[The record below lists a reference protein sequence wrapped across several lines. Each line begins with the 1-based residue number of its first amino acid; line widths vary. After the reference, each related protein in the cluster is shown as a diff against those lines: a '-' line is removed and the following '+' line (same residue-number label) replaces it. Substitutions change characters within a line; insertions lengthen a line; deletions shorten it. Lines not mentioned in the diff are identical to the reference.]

1 MMRRGYPVRM
11 SPHDHSSNAHQHPK
25 LGLESRCIHG
35 GQSPDP
41 TTGAV
46 MPPIYTSSTFIQES
60 PGVHKGFEYSRS
72 HNATRFAFER
82 CIADLESSGLTET
95 QDRTCGG
102 FAFASGLAAIGTCLE
117 LLDAGATVLCMD
129 DVYGGTNRLLQRV
142 RKRSQGL
149 QVTFADLGSPESLE
163 RAVKAAKPAMIWA
176 ETPSNPT
183 LKVVD
188 VQALARVGQACGAIT
203 VVDNTFASPM
213 LQRPLEHGIDMVM
226 HSATKYLGGHSDVV
240 GGCLVTSRP
249 QLAERL
255 RFMQNAIGSVLGP
268 FDAYLALRG
277 VKTLAVRMRRHC
289 NSAMQIARHLE
300 KHPAVERVVYP
311 GLPSHPHHALAA
323 RQMQLAGEPA
333 FGGMITIYL
342 RGGLA
347 ESRRF
352 LERVRIFALAE
363 SLGGVESLIEHPAIM
378 THASVPA
385 EERANLGISDSL
397 VRLSVGIEEVRDL
410 IDDLDQALR

>member
-1 MMRRGYPVRM
+1 
-11 SPHDHSSNAHQHPK
+11 
-25 LGLESRCIHG
+25 
-35 GQSPDP
+35 
-41 TTGAV
+41 

-60 PGVHKGFEYSRS
+60 PGVHKGYEYSRS

-82 CIADLESSGLTET
+82 SIANLESSGLTEAE
-95 QDRTCGG
+95 DRTCGG

-142 RKRSQGL
+142 RRRSQGL
-149 QVTFADLGSPESLE
+149 QVTFADLGDPERLE
-163 RAVKAAKPAMIWA
+163 RTVMAARPAMIWA
-176 ETPSNPT
+176 ESPSNPT
-183 LKVVD
+183 LKIVD
-188 VQALARVGQACGAIT
+188 VQALARLGQACGAIT

-213 LQRPLEHGIDMVM
+213 LQRPLEQGIDIVM

-249 QLAERL
+249 ALAERL
-255 RFMQNAIGSVLGP
+255 RFMQNAIGGVLGP

-277 VKTLAVRMRRHC
+277 VKTLAVRMHRHC
-289 NSAMQIARHLE
+289 SSAMQIARHLE
-300 KHPAVERVVYP
+300 KHAAVERVVYP

-323 RQMQLAGEPA
+323 RQMRLAGEPA
-333 FGGMITIYL
+333 FGGMITIHL
-342 RGGLA
+342 RGGIA

-352 LERVRIFALAE
+352 LERVRVFALAE

-385 EERANLGISDSL
+385 DERAKLGISDSL
-397 VRLSVGIEEVRDL
+397 VRLSVGIEEVKDL
-410 IDDLDQALR
+410 IEDLDQALR

>member
-1 MMRRGYPVRM
+1 MRRGYPVRM
-11 SPHDHSSNAHQHPK
+11 VPHDHSSNERQHPK

-46 MPPIYTSSTFIQES
+46 MPPIYTSSTFTQES

-72 HNATRFAFER
+72 HNVTRFAFER

-149 QVTFADLGSPESLE
+149 QVTFADLGTPESLE

-277 VKTLAVRMRRHC
+277 VKTLAIRMRRHC

-300 KHPAVERVVYP
+300 RHPAVERVVYP
-311 GLPSHPHHALAA
+311 GLSSHPHHALAA
-323 RQMQLAGEPA
+323 RQMRLAGEPA

-385 EERANLGISDSL
+385 DERATLGISDSL
-397 VRLSVGIEEVRDL
+397 VRLSVGIEEVTDL
-410 IDDLDQALR
+410 IEDLDQALR

>member
-1 MMRRGYPVRM
+1 M
-11 SPHDHSSNAHQHPK
+11 STHGQSSTAHGHPK

-60 PGVHKGFEYSRS
+60 PGVHKGYEYSRS

-82 CIADLESSGLTET
+82 CIADLESSGLTEAEE
-95 QDRTCGG
+95 RTCGG

-149 QVTFADLGSPESLE
+149 QVNFVDLGNIESLE
-163 RAVKAAKPAMIWA
+163 RAVAASRPAMIWA

-188 VQALARVGQACGAIT
+188 VQALARIGRACGAIT

-213 LQRPLEHGIDMVM
+213 LQRPLEHGIDIVM

-249 QLAERL
+249 QIAERL
-255 RFMQNAIGSVLGP
+255 RFMQNAIGGVLGP

-277 VKTLAVRMRRHC
+277 VKTLAVRMHRHC
-289 NSAMQIARHLE
+289 TSAMQIARHLE
-300 KHPAVERVVYP
+300 KHASVERVVYP

-323 RQMQLAGEPA
+323 RQMRLAGEPA
-333 FGGMITIYL
+333 FGGMITIHL
-342 RGGLA
+342 RGGIA

-352 LERVRIFALAE
+352 LERVRVFALAE

-385 EERANLGISDSL
+385 DERAALGISDSL
-397 VRLSVGIEEVRDL
+397 VRLSVGIEEVKDL
-410 IDDLDQALR
+410 IEDLDQALR

>member
-1 MMRRGYPVRM
+1 M
-11 SPHDHSSNAHQHPK
+11 STHGPSSTAHGHPK

-60 PGVHKGFEYSRS
+60 PGVHKGYEYSRS

-82 CIADLESSGLTET
+82 CIADLESSGLTEAEE
-95 QDRTCGG
+95 RTCGG

-149 QVTFADLGSPESLE
+149 QVHFVDLGNIECLE
-163 RAVKAAKPAMIWA
+163 RAVAASRPAMIWA

-188 VQALARVGQACGAIT
+188 VQALARIGRACGAIT

-213 LQRPLEHGIDMVM
+213 LQRPLEHGIDIVM

-249 QLAERL
+249 QIAERL
-255 RFMQNAIGSVLGP
+255 RFMQNAIGGVLGP

-277 VKTLAVRMRRHC
+277 VKTLAVRMHRHC
-289 NSAMQIARHLE
+289 TSAMQIARHLE
-300 KHPAVERVVYP
+300 KHASVERVVYP

-323 RQMQLAGEPA
+323 RQMRLGGEPA
-333 FGGMITIYL
+333 FGGMITIHL
-342 RGGLA
+342 RGGIA

-352 LERVRIFALAE
+352 LERVRVFALAE

-385 EERANLGISDSL
+385 DERAALGISDSL
-397 VRLSVGIEEVRDL
+397 VRLSVGIEEVKDL
-410 IDDLDQALR
+410 VEDLDQALR

>member
-1 MMRRGYPVRM
+1 MRRGYPVRM
-11 SPHDHSSNAHQHPK
+11 VPHDHSSNERQHPK

-46 MPPIYTSSTFIQES
+46 MPPIYTSSTFTQES

-72 HNATRFAFER
+72 HNVTRFAFER

-149 QVTFADLGSPESLE
+149 QVTFADLGTPESLE

-277 VKTLAVRMRRHC
+277 VKTLAIRMRRHC

-300 KHPAVERVVYP
+300 RHPAVERVVYP
-311 GLPSHPHHALAA
+311 GLSSHPHHALAA
-323 RQMQLAGEPA
+323 RQMRLAGEPA

-385 EERANLGISDSL
+385 D
-397 VRLSVGIEEVRDL
+397 
-410 IDDLDQALR
+410 

>member
-1 MMRRGYPVRM
+1 MT
-11 SPHDHSSNAHQHPK
+11 SHDRSSSAHGHPK
-25 LGLESRCIHG
+25 LGIESRCIHG

-60 PGVHKGFEYSRS
+60 PGVHKGYEYSRS

-82 CIADLESSGLTET
+82 SIANLESSGLTEAE
-95 QDRTCGG
+95 DRTCGG

-142 RKRSQGL
+142 RRRSQGL
-149 QVTFADLGSPESLE
+149 QVTFADLGDPERLE
-163 RAVKAAKPAMIWA
+163 RTVMAARPAMIWA
-176 ETPSNPT
+176 ESPSNPT
-183 LKVVD
+183 LKIVD
-188 VQALARVGQACGAIT
+188 VQALARLGQACGAIT

-213 LQRPLEHGIDMVM
+213 LQRPLEQGIDIVM

-249 QLAERL
+249 ALAERL
-255 RFMQNAIGSVLGP
+255 RFMQNAIGGVLGP

-277 VKTLAVRMRRHC
+277 VKTLAVRMHRHC
-289 NSAMQIARHLE
+289 TSAMQIARHLE
-300 KHPAVERVVYP
+300 KHAAVERVVYP

-323 RQMQLAGEPA
+323 RQMRLAGEPA
-333 FGGMITIYL
+333 FGGMITIHL
-342 RGGLA
+342 RGGIA

-352 LERVRIFALAE
+352 LERVRVFALAE

-385 EERANLGISDSL
+385 DERAKLGISDSL
-397 VRLSVGIEEVRDL
+397 VRLSVGIEEVKDL
-410 IDDLDQALR
+410 IEDLDQALR